1 MTMHVIRHADC
12 RPTPWKNGGGVTTE
26 IIAWPPAAG
35 FDEFDWRISMAQV
48 AAGGPFSVFPGID
61 RTLTVLEGVMR
72 LEAGDAAPAVLDP
85 QSGPYAF
92 PGDVATAATLI
103 EGPVLDFNVMTRR
116 GRFGHEVR
124 RLQLAAP
131 GELAIESGAC
141 LVFVE
146 AGAANVANGAGSI
159 RIGRFDALHVE
170 GPAVLA
176 IEPAERARIL
186 QVTIAPS

>member
-1 MTMHVIRHADC
+1 MHVIRHADC

-26 IIAWPPAAG
+26 IMAWPPAAG

-61 RTLTVLEGVMR
+61 RTLTVLEGSMR
-72 LEAGDAAPAVLDP
+72 LEAGDAAPVALDP
-85 QSGPYAF
+85 QSGPYVF

-116 GRFGHEVR
+116 GRFGHVVR
-124 RLQLAAP
+124 RLQLGAP
-131 GELAIESGAC
+131 GELAIEAGAC

-146 AGAANVANGAGSI
+146 AGTVQVANGGHSV
-159 RIGRFDALHVE
+159 RIGQFDALHVA
-170 GPAVLA
+170 GPAEFA
-176 IEPAERARIL
+176 IEPEGQARIL
-186 QVTIAPS
+186 QVTIAAS